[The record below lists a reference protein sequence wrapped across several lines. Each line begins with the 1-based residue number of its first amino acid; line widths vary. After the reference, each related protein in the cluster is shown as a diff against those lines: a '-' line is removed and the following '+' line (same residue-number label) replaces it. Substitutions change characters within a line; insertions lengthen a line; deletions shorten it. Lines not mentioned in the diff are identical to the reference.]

1 MMTYYKIKK
10 SGHLIR
16 YAGYM
21 QTVAGE
27 LFTPAEYR
35 RYSVPDRYGESLT
48 PDCVEVVSVPKN
60 KVYWCFGARFE
71 AAGGYKP

>member
-1 MMTYYKIKK
+1 MTYYKAKK
-10 SGHLIR
+10 SGHIIR

-27 LFTPAEYR
+27 LFSPAEYR
-35 RYSVPDRYGESLT
+35 RYSVPDRYGARLT
-48 PDCVEVVSVPKN
+48 PDCVVAVTAPKN
-60 KVYWCFGARFE
+60 RVYWFFGARFE